1 KRNMFYGNCIGRC
14 DQLAG
19 PPPDFILS
27 MPPPPLPLFLISKP
41 ATVDALISL
50 NESQPCF
57 ATFMCRQAHNRNESG
72 NAIMELVRNDSKSLE
87 NLWLFISFCVGIFVL
102 GCFLALIVIRCREYF
117 FSYHDANI
125 KQTTINALGEAAKSN
140 AFTSGGILYPCATAN
155 SRDLLQSQLVNDSRL
170 LWATLTPHGTR
181 HFIIENSQ
189 DGGHYESVDYRGKSQ
204 HQVFRGYAKHSQSFV
219 KSFDNNGFV
228 DYDYEDPTPLMESY
242 HDDMDSG
249 YQEPHD
255 VTGSLKRSP
264 MRVLDLKNE
273 TSSSV
278 ESQYNS
284 PSKFNSGSKSGPE
297 SSTLTT
303 SRKTTLCR
311 RISDASSH
319 NGTSM

>member
-1 KRNMFYGNCIGRC
+1 MNIVLGNCVGSC

-27 MPPPPLPLFLISKP
+27 MPPPPLPSFLISKP
-41 ATVDALISL
+41 TTIETLMPS

-57 ATFMCRQAHNRNESG
+57 AAFMCGQGQGQHNDSTG
-72 NAIMELVRNDSKSLE
+72 NALMELVRSDTKSLE
-87 NLWLFISFCVGIFVL
+87 NIWFFVSSCVGIFVL
-102 GCFLALIVIRCREYF
+102 GCFLAIIVIRCRDTF

-125 KQTTINALGEAAKSN
+125 KQTAINALGEATKSN
-140 AFTSGGILYPCATAN
+140 AFSSGGILYPCATAN

-189 DGGHYESVDYRGKSQ
+189 DGGHYESVDYRGKAHS
-204 HQVFRGYAKHSQSFV
+204 QVFRGYAKHSQSFV

-228 DYDYEDPTPLMESY
+228 DYDYEDPTPLMDSY

-249 YQEPHD
+249 YQEPHE
-255 VTGSLKRSP
+255 VTGSLPQSSP
-264 MRVLDLKNE
+264 MHGTTTANE
-273 TSSSV
+273 TTPTNV
-278 ESQYNS
+278 N
-284 PSKFNSGSKSGPE
+284 
-297 SSTLTT
+297 TLSI
-303 SRKTTLCR
+303 SRKTTLSR

-319 NGTSM
+319 NGTTM